1 MLYFNFNSETWAG
14 LTCGDTVQPS
24 TLNIYRSSF
33 VWHSLILTV
42 PVQNDISLYDAV
54 AFHVS
59 CRILQ
64 SQNLIN
70 MLLLLSLT
78 TTRTKHFI
86 VDNKHSFSSSL
97 GRREYLCLIKWYINS
112 SFFPLRNNP
121 VVGWE
126 EKYMGV

>member
-1 MLYFNFNSETWAG
+1 M
-14 LTCGDTVQPS
+14 
-24 TLNIYRSSF
+24 
-33 VWHSLILTV
+33 WHILILTV

-78 TTRTKHFI
+78 TTLTKHFI
-86 VDNKHSFSSSL
+86 VDNKHSFSSVTGEKGISL
-97 GRREYLCLIKWYINS
+97 FNK
-112 SFFPLRNNP
+112 
-121 VVGWE
+121 VVY
-126 EKYMGV
+126 KF